1 MCYLFEGRVSTGG
14 WQFLVEDCL
23 LDISNYK
30 SASPGG
36 CFKGTWEH
44 PTFLKK
50 KNLILE
56 RNQRECWFPWVRRC
70 WCCCCCCCCYVFSF
84 SWCALAWKLRDS
96 QPQTC
101 CGGWKTQHRICLGWD
116 SPVVWKAFWI
126 LLNSPF
132 DLILFPYFLCCN
144 DCKGSFTWR
153 YPDDCKPEILSL
165 SNGIKRPTTSQ
176 QPYQ

>member
-1 MCYLFEGRVSTGG
+1 MDDNFWLRIASWTFPITNRHPPGDVSREPGNTQLF
-14 WQFLVEDCL
+14 W
-23 LDISNYK
+23 
-30 SASPGG
+30 
-36 CFKGTWEH
+36 
-44 PTFLKK
+44 K

-70 WCCCCCCCCYVFSF
+70 CCCCCCDVFSF